1 VRRGWTDQSGKPARH
16 GGHFSLFMQEYRTV
30 AKSLFSGKKGIIIPA
45 ALAILAVLL
54 TYQYIHQKEREL
66 GFLAEPLP
74 VLVVNRNIPKLTRL
88 DRTMLSM
95 EQVPRR
101 FVQPGALSSLED
113 AVDQVTIVPVLEGE
127 QLLGTKLVAYG
138 IETGLAVK
146 IPKGLRAV
154 TVSVTDESGVA
165 GLIRPGDFVDVLGSF
180 EFGGRD
186 KSDMQTFTLYQSVL
200 VLAVE
205 QHLGIET
212 DAAKAVEKAL
222 IEERKIKPRTILRK
236 DKPTV
241 TLALL
246 PEQAQGIVLAQETG
260 YLYLTLRS
268 MFEDRVGVTLGSTG
282 LKELLGLKDKVYV
295 TPPRWREIRGEREG
309 FGS

>member
-1 VRRGWTDQSGKPARH
+1 
-16 GGHFSLFMQEYRTV
+16 M
-30 AKSLFSGKKGIIIPA
+30 
-45 ALAILAVLL
+45 LL
-54 TYQYIHQKEREL
+54 TFQYIHQKEREL

-74 VLVVNRNIPKLTRL
+74 VLVINRNVPRLTRL
-88 DRTMLSM
+88 DRTMLTV
-95 EQVPRR
+95 EQIPRR
-101 FVQPGALSSLED
+101 YVQPGALSAYED
-113 AVDQVTIVPVLEGE
+113 AVDQVTIVPVLQGE

-154 TVSVTDESGVA
+154 TIGVTDESGVA
-165 GLIRPGDFVDVLGSF
+165 GLIKPGDFVDVLGSF

-205 QHLGIET
+205 QHLGVET
-212 DAAKAVEKAL
+212 DAAKSIERSL
-222 IEERKIKPRTILRK
+222 IEQRQIREQRLMRK
-236 DKPTV
+236 DRPTV

-246 PEQAQGIVLAQETG
+246 PNQAQGLVLAQETG

-268 MFEDRVGVTLGSTG
+268 MFEERVAVTLGSTG

-295 TPPRWREIRGEREG
+295 TPPRWREIRGDRESYG
-309 FGS
+309 F

>member
-1 VRRGWTDQSGKPARH
+1 MT
-16 GGHFSLFMQEYRTV
+16 
-30 AKSLFSGKKGIIIPA
+30 KSLFSGKKGIIIPA
-45 ALAILAVLL
+45 ALALLAVLL
-54 TYQYIHQKEREL
+54 TFQYIHQKEREL

-74 VLVVNRNIPKLTRL
+74 VLVVNRNVPRLTRL
-88 DRTMLSM
+88 DRTMLTV
-95 EQVPRR
+95 EQIPRR
-101 FVQPGALSSLED
+101 YVQPGALSAYED
-113 AVDQVTIVPVLEGE
+113 AVDQVTIVPVLQGE

-154 TVSVTDESGVA
+154 TIGVTDESGVA
-165 GLIRPGDFVDVLGSF
+165 GLIKPGDFVDVLGSF

-205 QHLGIET
+205 QHLGVET
-212 DAAKAVEKAL
+212 DAAKSIERSL
-222 IEERKIKPRTILRK
+222 IEQRKIREQRLMRK
-236 DKPTV
+236 DRPTI

-246 PEQAQGIVLAQETG
+246 PDQAQGLVLAQETG

-268 MFEDRVGVTLGSTG
+268 MFEERVAVTLGSTG

-295 TPPRWREIRGEREG
+295 TPPRWREIRGDRESYG
-309 FGS
+309 F

>member
-1 VRRGWTDQSGKPARH
+1 MT
-16 GGHFSLFMQEYRTV
+16 
-30 AKSLFSGKKGIIIPA
+30 KSLFSGKKGIIIPA
-45 ALAILAVLL
+45 ALALLAVLL
-54 TYQYIHQKEREL
+54 TFQYIHQKEREL

-74 VLVVNRNIPKLTRL
+74 VLVVNRNAPRLTRL
-88 DRTMLSM
+88 DRTMLTV
-95 EQVPRR
+95 EQIPRR
-101 FVQPGALSSLED
+101 YVQPGALSAYED
-113 AVDQVTIVPVLEGE
+113 AVDQVTIVPILQGE

-154 TVSVTDESGVA
+154 TIGVTDESGVA
-165 GLIRPGDFVDVLGSF
+165 GLIKPGDFVDVLGSF

-205 QHLGIET
+205 QHLGVET
-212 DAAKAVEKAL
+212 DAAKSIERSL
-222 IEERKIKPRTILRK
+222 IEQRKIREQRLMRK
-236 DKPTV
+236 DRPTI

-246 PEQAQGIVLAQETG
+246 PDQAQGLVLAQETG

-268 MFEDRVGVTLGSTG
+268 MFEERVPVTLGSTG

-295 TPPRWREIRGEREG
+295 TPPRWREIRGDRESYG
-309 FGS
+309 F

>member
-1 VRRGWTDQSGKPARH
+1 MT
-16 GGHFSLFMQEYRTV
+16 
-30 AKSLFSGKKGIIIPA
+30 KSLFSGKKGIIIPA
-45 ALAILAVLL
+45 ALALLAVLL
-54 TYQYIHQKEREL
+54 TFQYIHQKEREL

-74 VLVVNRNIPKLTRL
+74 VLVINRNVPRLTRL
-88 DRTMLSM
+88 DRTMLTV
-95 EQVPRR
+95 EQIPRR
-101 FVQPGALSSLED
+101 YVQPGALSAYED
-113 AVDQVTIVPVLEGE
+113 AVDQVTIVPVLQGE

-154 TVSVTDESGVA
+154 TIGVTDESGVA
-165 GLIRPGDFVDVLGSF
+165 GLIKPGDFVDVLGSF

-205 QHLGIET
+205 QHLGVET
-212 DAAKAVEKAL
+212 DAAKSIERSL
-222 IEERKIKPRTILRK
+222 IEQRQIREQRLMRK
-236 DKPTV
+236 DRPTV

-246 PEQAQGIVLAQETG
+246 PNQAQGLVLAQETG

-268 MFEDRVGVTLGSTG
+268 MFEERVAVTLGSTG

-295 TPPRWREIRGEREG
+295 TPPRWREIRGDRESYG
-309 FGS
+309 F

>member
-1 VRRGWTDQSGKPARH
+1 
-16 GGHFSLFMQEYRTV
+16 M
-30 AKSLFSGKKGIIIPA
+30 AKSVFSGKMGIIIPA
-45 ALAILAVLL
+45 ALALLAVLL
-54 TYQYIHQKEREL
+54 TFQYIHQKEREL

-74 VLVVNRNIPKLTRL
+74 VLVVNRNVPRLTRL
-88 DRTMLSM
+88 DRTMLTV
-95 EQVPRR
+95 EQIPRR
-101 FVQPGALSSLED
+101 YVQPGALSAYVD
-113 AVDQVTIVPVLEGE
+113 AVDQVTIVPMLQGE

-146 IPKGLRAV
+146 IPQGLRAV
-154 TVSVTDESGVA
+154 TIGVTDESGVA
-165 GLIRPGDFVDVLGSF
+165 GLIKPGDFVDVLGSF

-205 QHLGIET
+205 QHLGVET
-212 DAAKAVEKAL
+212 DAAKSIERSL
-222 IEERKIKPRTILRK
+222 IEQRQIREQRLMRKER
-236 DKPTV
+236 PTV

-246 PEQAQGIVLAQETG
+246 PDQAQGLVLAQETG

-268 MFEDRVGVTLGSTG
+268 MFEERVAVTLGSTG

-309 FGS
+309 FGF

>member
-1 VRRGWTDQSGKPARH
+1 MTSHSDI
-16 GGHFSLFMQEYRTV
+16 LTQEQIKV
-30 AKSLFSGKKGIIIPA
+30 AKSVFSGKMGIIIPA
-45 ALAILAVLL
+45 ALALLAVLL
-54 TYQYIHQKEREL
+54 TFQYIHQKEREL

-74 VLVVNRNIPKLTRL
+74 VLVVNRNVPRLTRL
-88 DRTMLSM
+88 DRTMLTV
-95 EQVPRR
+95 EQIPRR
-101 FVQPGALSSLED
+101 YVQPGALSAYED
-113 AVDQVTIVPVLEGE
+113 AVDQVTIVPMLQGE

-154 TVSVTDESGVA
+154 TIGVTDESGVA
-165 GLIRPGDFVDVLGSF
+165 GLIKPGDFVDVLGSF

-205 QHLGIET
+205 QHLGVET
-212 DAAKAVEKAL
+212 DAAKSIERSL
-222 IEERKIKPRTILRK
+222 IEQRQIREQRLMRK
-236 DKPTV
+236 DRPTV

-246 PEQAQGIVLAQETG
+246 PDQAQGLVLAQETG

-268 MFEDRVGVTLGSTG
+268 MFEERVAVTLGSTG

-309 FGS
+309 FGF

>member
-1 VRRGWTDQSGKPARH
+1 
-16 GGHFSLFMQEYRTV
+16 M
-30 AKSLFSGKKGIIIPA
+30 AKSVFSGKMGIIIPA
-45 ALAILAVLL
+45 ALALLAVLL
-54 TYQYIHQKEREL
+54 TFQYIHQKEREL

-74 VLVVNRNIPKLTRL
+74 VLVVNRNVPRLTRL
-88 DRTMLSM
+88 DRTMLTV
-95 EQVPRR
+95 EQIPRR
-101 FVQPGALSSLED
+101 YVQPGALSAYED
-113 AVDQVTIVPVLEGE
+113 AVDQVTIVPMLQGE

-154 TVSVTDESGVA
+154 TIGVTDESGVA
-165 GLIRPGDFVDVLGSF
+165 GLIKPGDFVDVLGSF

-205 QHLGIET
+205 QHLGVET
-212 DAAKAVEKAL
+212 DAAKSIERSL
-222 IEERKIKPRTILRK
+222 IEQRQIREQRLMRK
-236 DKPTV
+236 DRPTV

-246 PEQAQGIVLAQETG
+246 PDQAQGLVLAQETG

-268 MFEDRVGVTLGSTG
+268 MFEERVAVTLGSTG

-309 FGS
+309 FGF